1 MIYSDLELYNLIK
14 DYCFEFHNDG
24 IFIVKSYDI
33 GEFATKLG
41 IKDCEYYVPCFIVS
55 NGDFGI
61 DAHNLE
67 CFCDDIDSV
76 INALIQEI
84 GEK

>member
-1 MIYSDLELYNLIK
+1 MLSKCQFLCGTEDSASSLTH
-14 DYCFEFHNDG
+14 YC
-24 IFIVKSYDI
+24 
-33 GEFATKLG
+33 EFATKLG

-55 NGDFGI
+55 DGDFGI